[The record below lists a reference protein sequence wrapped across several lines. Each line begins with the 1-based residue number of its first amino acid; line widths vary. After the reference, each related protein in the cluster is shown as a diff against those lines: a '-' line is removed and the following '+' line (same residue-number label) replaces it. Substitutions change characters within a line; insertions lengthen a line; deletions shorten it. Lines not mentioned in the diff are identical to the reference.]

1 MSRDAERETT
11 QTSAVDVDEEVERR
25 ATKRPKDSRVQ
36 NRMPWKVLEYQGC
49 RGKPRLTRERP
60 PANQN
65 VLLYLYVV
73 SVEKFRPSLLYRY
86 CAPPRY
92 QPQVEAQDG
101 RYNEDPLLVYDYAVG
116 GDRLP
121 GLQRQIQRQFLPY
134 MTPGPDAPALWTPDD
149 SLFGMD

>member
-1 MSRDAERETT
+1 MLCSGDSYSSVANFY
-11 QTSAVDVDEEVERR
+11 S
-25 ATKRPKDSRVQ
+25 KRP
-36 NRMPWKVLEYQGC
+36 
-49 RGKPRLTRERP
+49 PRL
-60 PANQN
+60 
-65 VLLYLYVV
+65 
-73 SVEKFRPSLLYRY
+73 PSTADPLGVPFPGENTAMWNEPGSPNWVGHFITKY